1 VIPFCIRN
9 PFLTL
14 SAALALALAGLW
26 AWREI
31 PVDALPDLSD
41 NQVIVWAEWPGQ
53 SPQDMDQ
60 QVTSRLAR
68 ELQGLPGVQTV
79 RGMSLYGASY
89 LYVIFEER
97 RDLYECRT
105 RVLERLSQLSGLLP
119 PGVNARLGPDATAMG
134 QVYAFTL
141 QGPRDLESKRYLL
154 DQIVVPALRA
164 VPGVAEVAPAGG
176 VVREYQ
182 IDVEPTRLEEQG
194 LTLDMLMM
202 AVRSAG
208 RDVGAMSVEQS
219 GVETMIRGAGF
230 IRSVADVENIVLRG
244 NRTLGAGLRLGDI
257 ATVTLGGQFRQGL
270 LADGYQEHVGAIIG
284 LRVREDPQRVIDA
297 VKRSLATLA
306 PTFAR
311 EQVTVVPFYDRSQL
325 IRETT
330 ATLSATLVEAVVTT
344 AVVVIAFLLHVR
356 ASLAVA
362 LSLPLGMLFTFLV
375 MRLAG
380 VGANIM
386 SLAGIAIA
394 IGVMVDFGIIMTENI
409 TQHLV
414 DLQEKCRRAG
424 RAMPTS
430 PFDPEITQ
438 AVITAAQEVAR
449 PLLTSAATTVIGFLP
464 IFALQDQA
472 GRLFT
477 PLALT
482 KSLAISGAV
491 LFGTLLVPVLC
502 RLLLP
507 PWHIRKPVLFALA
520 GLAGGLAFGWFIRD
534 GWSLPVDYGRWAL
547 TLPGWLFAPL
557 FAAAVALIV
566 WRLGREKLV
575 NYEENPASHAIHVA
589 YEWAYNHLQRHKV
602 SFTVVIATLAFGG
615 YLLGLG
621 WPTLSW
627 PLRQS
632 FALVGADLSHTTLDQ
647 ALTRTFPGVGSSFLP
662 PLDEGSLL
670 FMPSIPATGGL
681 GEAQRIMLAQNRL
694 IESVPEVASVMGKM
708 GRAETALDPAP
719 LGMIETVVLL
729 KPYAEWPV
737 HALTDPDGTERTR
750 PRTLAEVRAALAAIT
765 DIPGVAPSWLQPIE
779 TRVVMLSTGIR
790 SLIALQVLGDDSDA
804 LERFAEKAEKIIQST
819 PGAADVQMQ
828 REGGKPYA
836 EVRLD
841 PAKLAR
847 FGLTTEQVMRTVET
861 ALGGMAL
868 TYSVEGALRYPVR
881 IRYLRERRDDPDEL
895 TQIQIPVTA
904 GHGAIPL
911 SSLLAAPTVYTLELT
926 SSVPV
931 SSSEIGSSPG
941 PVPGIGS
948 SPGPV
953 SGIGS
958 SPGPVPEIGS
968 SPGPVPGIGSSPGP
982 VSEISNLKS
991 QIPAS
996 SPPSAPTS
1004 QLLASLSLT
1013 HQRNL
1018 TILSPTR
1025 AELTLP
1031 AGEPLPAALASAVV
1045 ATRPSEAGLTST
1057 IGPMAI
1063 RSEAGKRTQYVL
1075 LNAQGRGEVEVV
1087 RDADARLRAALSAG
1101 QLELPRGATFRWV
1114 GRYEQK
1120 LKADAS
1126 LRWIIAASLGVMI
1139 ILIYL
1144 GTRSWL
1150 ITSIIILANA
1160 SVTTAG
1166 GFFFVW
1172 WWGAE
1177 LTTAVI
1183 VGFIV
1188 LLGVMF
1194 NDGIL
1199 LGTYIQEQFKT
1210 PPRDVAEVHARVFHA
1225 GLRRRRPAIM
1235 TNATTMLSLIPV
1247 LWATGRGSELMQPM
1261 VLPVVGGMIFDVVS
1275 LFSVPVFFTWYWE
1288 RKLARQAAR
1297 TPAPLSVPSTQP
1309 AS

>member
-1 VIPFCIRN
+1 MIAAAIRN

-14 SAALALALAGLW
+14 SAALAVALAGFW
-26 AWREI
+26 SWRHV

-41 NQVIVWAEWPGQ
+41 NQVIVWAEWPGK

-79 RGMSLYGASY
+79 RGMSLYGVSY
-89 LYVIFEER
+89 LYVIFDER

-105 RVLERLSQLSGLLP
+105 RVLERLSQLTGLLP

-134 QVYAFTL
+134 QVFAFTL
-141 QGPRDLESKRYLL
+141 QGPRDLESKRSLL
-154 DQIVVPALRA
+154 DHIVVPALRA

-202 AVRSAG
+202 AVQSAG
-208 RDVGAMSVEQS
+208 RDVGVMSVEQS

-230 IRSVADVENIVLRG
+230 IRSVADVENIILRG
-244 NRTLGAGLRLGDI
+244 NRALGAGLRLGDI

-270 LADGYQEHVGAIIG
+270 LADGFQEHVGAIIG
-284 LRVREDPQRVIDA
+284 LRVHEDPQTVINA
-297 VKRSLATLA
+297 VKRSLASLA

-311 EQVTVVPFYDRSQL
+311 EQITVVPFYDRSSL

-344 AVVVIAFLLHVR
+344 AFVVIAFLLHVR

-375 MRLAG
+375 MRFAG

-414 DLQEKCRRAG
+414 DLQEKCRREG
-424 RAMPTS
+424 RTMPTS

-438 AVITAAQEVAR
+438 SVITAAQEVAR
-449 PLLTSAATTVIGFLP
+449 PLLTSAATTVMGFLP

-472 GRLFT
+472 GRLFA

-507 PWHIRKPVLFALA
+507 PWHIRKPLLFAVA

-534 GWSLPVDYGRWAL
+534 GWSFPLDYNRWAL
-547 TLPGWLFAPL
+547 TIPGWLFAPF
-557 FAAAVALIV
+557 FATAVALTV
-566 WRLGREKLV
+566 WRIGREKLV

-589 YEWAYNHLQRHKV
+589 YEWAYNHIQRHKV
-602 SFTVVIATLAFGG
+602 TFTVAIATLAFGG

-621 WPTLSW
+621 WQTVSW

-632 FALVGADLSHTTLDQ
+632 FALVGADLARTTLDQ
-647 ALTRTFPGVGSSFLP
+647 ALTRAFPGVGSSFLP

-737 HALTDPDGTERTR
+737 HAITDPDGTERKR

-765 DIPGVAPSWLQPIE
+765 AIPGVAPSWLQPIE

-804 LERFAEKAEKIIQST
+804 LERFAEKAEKIIQTT
-819 PGAADVQMQ
+819 PGSADVQMQ

-847 FGLTTEQVMRTVET
+847 FGLT
-861 ALGGMAL
+861 
-868 TYSVEGALRYPVR
+868 Y
-881 IRYLRERRDDPDEL
+881 
-895 TQIQIPVTA
+895 
-904 GHGAIPL
+904 
-911 SSLLAAPTVYTLELT
+911 
-926 SSVPV
+926 
-931 SSSEIGSSPG
+931 
-941 PVPGIGS
+941 
-948 SPGPV
+948 
-953 SGIGS
+953 
-958 SPGPVPEIGS
+958 
-968 SPGPVPGIGSSPGP
+968 
-982 VSEISNLKS
+982 
-991 QIPAS
+991 
-996 SPPSAPTS
+996 
-1004 QLLASLSLT
+1004 
-1013 HQRNL
+1013 
-1018 TILSPTR
+1018 
-1025 AELTLP
+1025 
-1031 AGEPLPAALASAVV
+1031 
-1045 ATRPSEAGLTST
+1045 T

-1063 RSEAGKRTQYVL
+1063 RSEAGQRTQYVL

-1087 RDADARLRAALSAG
+1087 RDADARLRAALSSG

-1126 LRWIIAASLGVMI
+1126 LRWIIAASLGVMA
-1139 ILIYL
+1139 ILIYI

-1235 TNATTMLSLIPV
+1235 TNATTLLSLIPV

-1261 VLPVVGGMIFDVVS
+1261 VLPVVGGMIFDIVS
-1275 LFSVPVFFTWYWE
+1275 LFSVPVFFTWFWE
-1288 RKLARQAAR
+1288 RKLARQAAAAPLLSA
-1297 TPAPLSVPSTQP
+1297 TPAPQP
-1309 AS
+1309 TG